1 MLSFPAPKQAEGA
14 SVNWKKKK
22 KKPKPIPRAEE
33 ILSNIVQ
40 VSQIMHY
47 SQVNFTPIGNKELWK
62 KILSD
67 THIMYFHPTYT
78 SWHKGWECYL
88 YPSRKLT
95 NMRKYL
101 KKKKIKSKVK
111 S

>member
-1 MLSFPAPKQAEGA
+1 MLSFPAPKQAGGA

-22 KKPKPIPRAEE
+22 NKPKPIPRAEE

-47 SQVNFTPIGNKELWK
+47 SQVNFTPIGNNELWK

-78 SWHKGWECYL
+78 SWHNCKGWECYF

-95 NMRKYL
+95 NMKKY
-101 KKKKIKSKVK
+101 
-111 S
+111 